1 MEMREHILV
10 VEDEPSIAENICYAL
25 ETEGFTP
32 QHCSTLG
39 EAETAFTSGSW
50 ALVLLDVGLPDGNG
64 FEWCK
69 ALRTK
74 SAVPVI
80 FLTARD
86 GEIDRVVGLEIGG
99 DDYVVKP
106 FSPRELTAR
115 VKAALRRAG
124 QGPWPGVTVEGKP
137 TAQNV
142 EPTAQSALVIDDERK
157 RISFHGQALELSR
170 VEYGL
175 LAQLASR
182 PGRVYSRNELME
194 RVWPEPDA
202 SLDRTVDTHIK
213 TLRAKLREVHTGED
227 PIVTHRGMGYA
238 LREGV

>member
-1 MEMREHILV
+1 MREHILV

-39 EAETAFTSGSW
+39 EAETAFASDSW

-69 ALRTK
+69 ELRTK
-74 SAVPVI
+74 STVPVI

-124 QGPWPGVTVEGKP
+124 QGPWPAAANDGQAPV
-137 TAQNV
+137 
-142 EPTAQSALVIDDERK
+142 SALVDIAEGALMVDDERK
-157 RISFHGQALELSR
+157 RISYHGQALELSR
-170 VEYGL
+170 VEFGL

-213 TLRAKLREVHTGED
+213 TLRAKLRAVHSGED
-227 PIVTHRGMGYA
+227 PIVTHRGLGYA
-238 LREGV
+238 LREDL

>member
-1 MEMREHILV
+1 MRERILV

-25 ETEGFTP
+25 ETEGLAP
-32 QHCSTLG
+32 VHCRTLG
-39 EAETAFTSGSW
+39 EAGTAFADGEW
-50 ALVLLDVGLPDGNG
+50 ALILLDVGLPDGNG

-69 ALRTK
+69 ALRAT
-74 SAVPVI
+74 STVPVI

-86 GEIDRVVGLEIGG
+86 AEIDRVVGLEIGG

-124 QGPWPGVTVEGKP
+124 AGPWGQDAAAP
-137 TAQNV
+137 A
-142 EPTAQSALVIDDERK
+142 ASSAFEVDDERK
-157 RISFHGQALELSR
+157 RIRYHGVALELSR

-175 LAQLASR
+175 LAHLARR
-182 PGRVYSRNELME
+182 PGRVYSRTELME

-213 TLRAKLREVHTGED
+213 TLRAKLRSVRGDED

-238 LREGV
+238 LREEP